1 MDYQELKPRK
11 DETGIL
17 NREGIYFHSPS
28 DFARKNLYYIHF
40 GGLYTCTFPY
50 RVNRE
55 YYHTF
60 LLVRV
65 LEGKFYVHFG
75 EDTICAEAGSIIF
88 LDCKQKHSYWVR
100 ETTSFQWFHFDGCS
114 AQSYFDYLTGQ
125 QHGVCFAGQ
134 HELFLPFDSILEE
147 LKTDHGNEH
156 KLSFLIHNILGLL
169 AGIEKRNEPSA
180 VTGAIRY
187 MTTHYRENIS
197 VADIAGYLAL
207 NPRYFS
213 KLFKRHTDSSPH
225 QYLLAL
231 RLRRAKALLLETS
244 MSIQQ
249 IADEC
254 GFTSSTHFIRAFRKE
269 NDITPQK
276 YRNILFSGGQR

>member
-17 NREGIYFHSPS
+17 YREGIYFHSPS

-65 LEGKFYVHFG
+65 LDGKFCVRFG
-75 EDTICAEAGSIIF
+75 DDTICAGTGSVIL
-88 LDCKQKHSYWVR
+88 LDCKQKHSYWVQ
-100 ETTSFQWFHFDGCS
+100 ETTAFQWFHFDGCA
-114 AQSYFDYLTGQ
+114 AQAYFDYLTGQ
-125 QHGVCFAGQ
+125 HGVCFTGQ
-134 HELFLPFDSILEE
+134 PELFLLFDSILEE

-156 KLSFLIHNILGLL
+156 RLSILIHNILGLL
-169 AGIEKRNEPSA
+169 AGIGKRNEPAA
-180 VTGAIRY
+180 VTEAIQY
-187 MTTHYRENIS
+187 MTAHYRDNIS

-213 KLFKRHTDSSPH
+213 KVFKR
-225 QYLLAL
+225 
-231 RLRRAKALLLETS
+231 
-244 MSIQQ
+244 QQ

-254 GFTSSTHFIRAFRKE
+254 GFTSSTHFIRAFRQE

-276 YRNILFSGGQR
+276 YRNILFSDSRQ

>member
-1 MDYQELKPRK
+1 M
-11 DETGIL
+11 
-17 NREGIYFHSPS
+17 
-28 DFARKNLYYIHF
+28 
-40 GGLYTCTFPY
+40 
-50 RVNRE
+50 
-55 YYHTF
+55 
-60 LLVRV
+60 
-65 LEGKFYVHFG
+65 
-75 EDTICAEAGSIIF
+75 
-88 LDCKQKHSYWVR
+88 
-100 ETTSFQWFHFDGCS
+100 
-114 AQSYFDYLTGQ
+114 
-125 QHGVCFAGQ
+125 
-134 HELFLPFDSILEE
+134 FLPFDSILEE

>member
-17 NREGIYFHSPS
+17 YREGIYFHSPS

-65 LEGKFYVHFG
+65 LDGKFCVRFG
-75 EDTICAEAGSIIF
+75 DDTICAGTGSVIL
-88 LDCKQKHSYWVR
+88 LDCKQKHSYWVQ
-100 ETTSFQWFHFDGCS
+100 ETTAFQWFHFDGCA
-114 AQSYFDYLTGQ
+114 AQAYF
-125 QHGVCFAGQ
+125 
-134 HELFLPFDSILEE
+134 ELFLLFDSILEE

-156 KLSFLIHNILGLL
+156 RLSILIHNILGLL
-169 AGIEKRNEPSA
+169 AGIGKRNEPAA
-180 VTGAIRY
+180 VTEAIQY
-187 MTTHYRENIS
+187 MTAHYRDNIS

-213 KLFKRHTDSSPH
+213 KVFKR
-225 QYLLAL
+225 
-231 RLRRAKALLLETS
+231 
-244 MSIQQ
+244 QQ

-254 GFTSSTHFIRAFRKE
+254 GFTSSTHFIRAFRQE

-276 YRNILFSGGQR
+276 YRNILFSDSRQ